1 MTVRVNEVK
10 EDKLIIVFFLT
21 NKPRSLTETSRGI
34 PPNSKFLYYTKEKQ
48 TIKQLKWEILTS
60 QTHPG
65 THIHNKLGPTLV

>member
-34 PPNSKFLYYTKEKQ
+34 PPNSKFLYYTQGKTNNQ
-48 TIKQLKWEILTS
+48 TT
-60 QTHPG
+60 
-65 THIHNKLGPTLV
+65 